1 MLQHE
6 FEKLTGMKVTED
18 QYEVINGMYMCDDN
32 QTKQEFC
39 KSFMDMGLIAHVN
52 YVVRLKAE
60 RTELSKASF
69 ELMSQRDMWRDSYC
83 KAKEQAAVLEATIKK
98 ITEALNGSNTLN
110 TEA

>member
-6 FEKLTGMKVTED
+6 FEKLTGLKITMD
-18 QYEVINGMYMCDDN
+18 QYEVINGMYMCADN

-39 KSFMDMGLIAHVN
+39 KSFMEMGLMAHVN
-52 YVVRLKAE
+52 YIVRMKAE
-60 RTELSKASF
+60 EAELRKASF

-83 KAKEQAAVLEATIKK
+83 KAKEQAAVMEATIKK
-98 ITEALNGSNTLN
+98 VTEALSVSSTLN